1 MDAFSRYVSLQIQT
15 KATAEQTLKSYEI
28 ALKKDFGVNRYDRFV
43 SDRGR
48 LIARSVFFLNDLIGL
63 QQFFFR
69 SEGLRQVFLQ
79 T

>member
-48 LIARSVFFLNDLIGL
+48 LIARSVFKKKMI
-63 QQFFFR
+63 
-69 SEGLRQVFLQ
+69 
-79 T
+79 